1 MTLYYLRSDPN
12 WLCVEMIDPPD
23 LPVNIANR
31 VAGLL
36 QAGPHAAFHLHEN
49 RQKLNEIRHIPVLTT
64 DGVVPRKVASTV
76 NCFPSL
82 TSPSLW

>member
-49 RQKLNEIRHIPVLTT
+49 RQKLNEIRHIPVVI
-64 DGVVPRKVASTV
+64 GMAPRKVASTV